1 MTENPTRLDGE
12 VAVVTGGASGVGRG
26 IALELGAR
34 GASVVVSDIDDEGGA
49 QTVAAITDAGGT
61 AAYVHADVRNADEL
75 RLVVETAQSQFG
87 PVTTAVVSVMAG
99 NGGGRIWEHD
109 LADVR
114 AMFDVFV
121 FGTFSTVH
129 TFGPA
134 LIDTARSGRAARLL
148 LVGSEHS
155 LGVPPHVFAA
165 SAYTTAKY
173 ATLGIADTARRDF
186 EGTGVSVTL
195 LTPSWV
201 RTEKV
206 LDLVRSS
213 PELAQAIEPHAQN
226 TRDVARAAVDGL
238 LRGDYITA
246 TNPVMRAFVIEHAR
260 DVMTAVQMLPEIAEA
275 DYAHD
280 GTGDASRCPVIGH
293 F

>member
-1 MTENPTRLDGE
+1 MENKTGLDGE
-12 VAVVTGGASGVGRG
+12 VAVVTGGASGLGRG

-34 GASVVVSDIDDEGGA
+34 GARVVVSDIDDEGGE
-49 QTVAAITDAGGT
+49 QTVAAITEAGGA
-61 AAYVHADVRNADEL
+61 AAYAHADVRSGEEL
-75 RLVVETAQSQFG
+75 RQVVRAAQSQFG
-87 PVTTAVVSVMAG
+87 PVTTAVVSIMAG

-109 LADVR
+109 LDDVR

-121 FGTFSTVH
+121 FGTFSAVH

-173 ATLGIADTARRDF
+173 ATLGITDTARRDF

-195 LTPSWV
+195 LAPSWV

-206 LDLVRSS
+206 VELVRSS
-213 PELAQAIEPHAQN
+213 PELARAIEPHAQN

-246 TNPVMRAFVIEHAR
+246 TNPVMRSFVIEHAR
-260 DVMTAVQMLPEIAEA
+260 DVMTAVQMLPVAAEA
-275 DYAHD
+275 GHAHD
-280 GTGDASRCPVIGH
+280 GTGDASRCPVVDQ